1 VNNHFSTDAEG
12 DPAST
17 TSPGTAVA
25 ANAVE
30 APTLAVLIPTLN
42 RPDDLSIAVETL
54 LRQTRFPQELI
65 IMDQSTSD
73 ESERLV
79 RAMFAERPPEAAHF
93 ELRYT
98 RDPSIR
104 SLAVAR
110 NLLLDQ
116 NHCSIFLFLDD
127 DVELE
132 PDFVERL
139 LEGYAEDT
147 EATGISG
154 IITNYKPGGFASRVW
169 SRVFVHGPF
178 FDDRQEIYYRA
189 DELREAGRIAV
200 SRFTGALMSFRAD
213 RTNGL
218 RFDTNLQGSSEGE
231 DVDFC
236 LHLPASARIV
246 IDPRVRLV
254 HKASIAARKN
264 EHWIASVVRG
274 SSYLYYR
281 NWRRGAGNRVAFA
294 WLMCGFAMLSLTASA
309 KRRAL
314 GPWRAFITALQY
326 GKRVGLAGK

>member
-1 VNNHFSTDAEG
+1 
-12 DPAST
+12 
-17 TSPGTAVA
+17 VA
-25 ANAVE
+25 ANAIEV
-30 APTLAVLIPTLN
+30 PTLAVLIPTLN
-42 RPDDLSIAVETL
+42 RPYDLSLAVETL
-54 LRQTRFPQELI
+54 LRQTRLPQELI
-65 IMDQSTSD
+65 IMDQSTGD

-79 RAMFAERPPEAAHF
+79 REMFDERPPEAAHF

-110 NLLLDQ
+110 NLLLEQ
-116 NHCSIFLFLDD
+116 NRCSIFLFLDD

-147 EATGISG
+147 EVTGISG
-154 IITNYKPGGFASRVW
+154 IITNYKPGAFASRTW

-178 FDDRQEIYYRA
+178 NDERQHIYYRA
-189 DELREAGRIAV
+189 DELRNGGRIRV
-200 SRFTGALMSFRAD
+200 SCFGGGLMSFRTE
-213 RTNGL
+213 RIGGL
-218 RFDTNLQGSSEGE
+218 RFDDNLKGSSEGE

-236 LHLPASARIV
+236 LHLPAGARLE
-246 IDPRVRLV
+246 IDPRARLV

-281 NWRRGAGNRVAFA
+281 NWRRGVGNRVAFA
-294 WLMCGFAMLSLTASA
+294 WLMCGFALLSLAASA

-314 GPWRAFITALQY
+314 GPWRAFTTALQY
-326 GKRVGLAGK
+326 GKSVGLAGK

>member
-1 VNNHFSTDAEG
+1 MA
-12 DPAST
+12 AST
-17 TSPGTAVA
+17 IQ
-25 ANAVE
+25 

-42 RPDDLSIAVETL
+42 RPHDLAIAVETL
-54 LRQTRFPQELI
+54 LRQTRLPQELI
-65 IMDQSTSD
+65 IMDQSTGD
-73 ESERLV
+73 ESERRI
-79 RAMFAERPPEAAHF
+79 RAMFAERANEAAHF

-110 NLLLDQ
+110 NLLLEQ
-116 NHCSIFLFLDD
+116 NRCSIFLFLDD

-139 LEGYAEDT
+139 LEGYAEDA
-147 EATGISG
+147 EVTGISG
-154 IITNYKPGGFASRVW
+154 IITNYKPGGLASRAW

-178 FDDRQEIYYRA
+178 NDERQHIYYRA
-189 DELREAGRIAV
+189 DELRNAGRIRV
-200 SRFTGALMSFRAD
+200 SCFGGGLMSFRTG
-213 RTNGL
+213 RIGGL
-218 RFDTNLQGSSEGE
+218 RFDENLKGSSEGE

-236 LHLPASARIV
+236 LHLPTGARLE
-246 IDPRVRLV
+246 IDPRARLL

-281 NWRRGAGNRVAFA
+281 NWRRGVRNRVAFA
-294 WLMCGFAMLSLTASA
+294 WLMCGFAILSLAASA

-314 GPWRAFITALQY
+314 GPWRAFTTALHY
-326 GKRVGLAGK
+326 GKSVGLAGK